1 MAGCQEMQGILFF
14 IPTLE
19 PGGAERVCLHFA
31 NNLRSRRRVI
41 LLQERRGMLL
51 QSVGPGVSVLEML
64 PKARAAEG
72 KTGSGRGEGRLGIMV
87 RERIRVSGTLNKG
100 AGWWE
105 SRSGKWPRRVRAARR
120 FCSLFAQARRLAVMA
135 RQHDCAAVT
144 SFITVPNIV
153 ATLAKTF
160 FDRRLK
166 VIINVHDMTGRI
178 LEESGLDRPARFLL
192 KWLVG
197 KLYPKADLIVAVT
210 RGIKDDLVDRFRIP
224 EARIVVINNPIDVGQ
239 VRARAGEMVDHQW
252 FREGE
257 GPIVLAVGRLV
268 RLKGYDFLIRAFAR
282 IPSEHKA
289 RLVILG
295 EGPERPRLER
305 LIEDHGLKERVALLG
320 FQENPWKYM
329 ARADMLVLS
338 SLTEGLPNVI
348 GEAMALD
355 LPVLATDCSPGV
367 REYLHDGENGVLV
380 PAGNVAALAQGV
392 ERLICDRQLRTEM
405 VKRSRARLEVYD
417 LARIVRAYEDAL
429 ARVISG

>member
-1 MAGCQEMQGILFF
+1 
-14 IPTLE
+14 
-19 PGGAERVCLHFA
+19 
-31 NNLRSRRRVI
+31 
-41 LLQERRGMLL
+41 
-51 QSVGPGVSVLEML
+51 
-64 PKARAAEG
+64 
-72 KTGSGRGEGRLGIMV
+72 
-87 RERIRVSGTLNKG
+87 
-100 AGWWE
+100 
-105 SRSGKWPRRVRAARR
+105 
-120 FCSLFAQARRLAVMA
+120 MA

-210 RGIKDDLVDRFRIP
+210 QGIKDDLVDRFRIP
-224 EARIVVINNPIDVGQ
+224 EARIVVINNPIDVGR
-239 VRARAGEMVDHQW
+239 VRARAGEMVDHRW
-252 FREGE
+252 FHDGE

-268 RLKGYDFLIRAFAR
+268 KLKGYDLLIRAFAR
-282 IPSEHKA
+282 LPSEHKA

-305 LIEDHGLKERVALLG
+305 LIEDHGLKERAALLG

-338 SLTEGLPNVI
+338 SITEGLPNVI

-367 REYLHDGENGVLV
+367 RDYLQGGESGLLLPPGNADALV
-380 PAGNVAALAQGV
+380 EGMV
-392 ERLICDRQLRTEM
+392 RLIVDRELRAAI
-405 VKRSRARLEVYD
+405 VRRSRRRVEAFD
-417 LARIVRAYEDAL
+417 LARIVGTYEEAL
-429 ARVISG
+429 ARVIAE